1 MLYVKY
7 IIVKANKIPSGKIQ
21 NKLEQ
26 NFLAPFLLWKFKAVE
41 HQHMKMMGQNTG
53 YLNHFF
59 PSCNMKTL
67 QILKRSSSLWSSQ
80 TPG

>member
-26 NFLAPFLLWKFKAVE
+26 NFLAPFLL
-41 HQHMKMMGQNTG
+41 
-53 YLNHFF
+53 
-59 PSCNMKTL
+59 
-67 QILKRSSSLWSSQ
+67 
-80 TPG
+80 

>member
-26 NFLAPFLLWKFKAVE
+26 NFLSPSLLRKFKAME
-41 HQHMKMMGQNTG
+41 HQHMKMTGQNTG
-53 YLNHFF
+53 YFNHFF
-59 PSCNMKTL
+59 FPSYSMKTL
-67 QILKRSSSLWSSQ
+67 QILKRSSSL
-80 TPG
+80 